1 MATGGITVRLT
12 ALIVAGMVCMP
23 AAVGPPWD
31 PLSSL
36 APDGFLDA
44 KKQADL
50 SAGTAVVDVLPAR
63 GGDIAIFGAA
73 KIRVG
78 DERLAAWLRQIDD
91 LQRGPY
97 VPIAVRFSDP
107 PRLQDLDRLVLDRSD
122 LDDIRACERGD
133 CGLKLSGDEIDR
145 LRRRIAMAGAQWQ
158 SAVQTEFRSIMLNRA
173 VTYLARGNDGMAP
186 YEDHDGPVLPGVEV
200 QGIATRMD
208 GAKLAEPGVAEY
220 LRRFPEMRR
229 DDIESFL
236 YWSKERFGSGKAIV
250 AITHVSIIPGVGGG
264 QTELVVASKQVF
276 ATHYFSASLSF
287 VSITIPMASGD
298 RYLVYARRSHVDVLL
313 GFWGGLTRRL
323 VESRIKGDGPSVLE
337 VIRRRIEGG
346 DPPARGLPAT

>member
-1 MATGGITVRLT
+1 VTGGT
-12 ALIVAGMVCMP
+12 AIRPMAMMVAGMVCML
-23 AAVGPPWD
+23 AAVAPPPD
-31 PLSSL
+31 PLSSF

-50 SAGTAVVDVLPAR
+50 SAGAAVVDVLPAR

-78 DERLAAWLRQIDD
+78 DERLTASMRQIDD

-107 PRLQDLDRLVLDRSD
+107 PRLQDLDRLVLDGSD
-122 LDDIRACERGD
+122 LDDIRDCERGD

-145 LRRRIAMAGAQWQ
+145 LRRRMVMAGGQWQ

-186 YEDHDGPVLPGVEV
+186 YQDHERPVLPGVEV
-200 QGIATRMD
+200 HGIATRMD
-208 GAKLAEPGVAEY
+208 AAKLAEPGVAEY
-220 LRRFPEMRR
+220 LRRFPDMRR

-250 AITHVSIIPGVGGG
+250 AITRVSIIPGVGDG
-264 QTELVVASKQVF
+264 QTELIVASKQVF

-287 VSITIPMASGD
+287 VSITTPMPSGD

-313 GFWGGLTRRL
+313 GFWGGLTRRI

-346 DPPARGLPAT
+346 DPPAQGLPAT